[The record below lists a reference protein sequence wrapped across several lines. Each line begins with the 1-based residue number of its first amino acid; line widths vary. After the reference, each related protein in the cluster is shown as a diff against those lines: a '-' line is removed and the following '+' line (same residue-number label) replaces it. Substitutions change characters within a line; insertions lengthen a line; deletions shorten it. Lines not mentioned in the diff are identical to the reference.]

1 MRRDKIIANLLFLLV
16 VFLILY
22 VFSPELTMFF
32 QEMESKFDAR
42 PLQSLFWFLAL
53 VAESFGNWLFSVI
66 SYMIVGG
73 IVYLLGR
80 RE

>member
-1 MRRDKIIANLLFLLV
+1 MRRDKIIANLLFLFV
-16 VFLILY
+16 IFLILY
-22 VFSPELTMFF
+22 IFSPELSAFF
-32 QEMESKFDAR
+32 QEMENKVDSR
-42 PLQSLFWFLAL
+42 PLQSLFWFLTL
-53 VAESFGNWLFSVI
+53 VAKSFGNWLFSVI